1 MKIKTVFF
9 VLLSIGIIIGCTS
22 TKGDPEQAE
31 NDTPLVHRNLEAI
44 KKDGKLRA
52 LTTYSAT
59 SYFLYR
65 GAPMGFEYELLERFA
80 KYLDVELEIIVTNN
94 IDSMLYELQSG
105 DIDIVAHGLTITSG
119 RKENVTFT
127 DYLYLVNQVLVQRK
141 PTSWRNISWS
151 KMESQMIQDPIQLI
165 GDTISVRRRSSYFSR
180 LRNLSDEIGGKIII
194 DTLPGNLSTD
204 EIIKM
209 VADGEIKYTVA
220 DNNIASINA
229 SYYPI
234 LDIEVPLSF
243 SQRIAWAVNP
253 ECPEL
258 LKAANAWISKIKKS
272 TDYYAIY
279 NRYYRNKRSYSR
291 RVRSDFFSLNN
302 NRISPYDAIIKKCAN
317 ALDWDWRLLASL
329 VYQESKF
336 EPEASAWTEASGLM
350 QIMPETAEE
359 LGITDPNDPNDN
371 LKGGTKYLR
380 ELERNFKTVPDSVQ
394 RIKFTMAAF
403 NCGVAHVFDAQRL
416 ASKRGL
422 DSLVWDDNVEDMIMA
437 LSYPKNYNDPVV
449 YYGYV
454 RGIETYTYVQQVFE
468 RYGHYVQFISEKDDD
483 AVAEVGE

>member
-1 MKIKTVFF
+1 M
-9 VLLSIGIIIGCTS
+9 IGCS
-22 TKGDPEQAE
+22 FPKNDNAKAE
-31 NDTPLVHRNLEAI
+31 NIASIVHRDLAAI

-80 KYLDVELEIIVTNN
+80 KYLDVELEIIVTDN
-94 IDSMLYELQSG
+94 IDSMLYELQAG

-119 RKENVTFT
+119 RKENVKFT

-141 PTSWRNISWS
+141 PSNWRNISWS
-151 KMESQMIQDPIQLI
+151 KMESEMIQDPIQLI

-180 LRNLSDEIGGKIII
+180 LRNLSDEIGGKIVI

-209 VADGEIKYTVA
+209 VVDGKVKYTVA
-220 DNNIASINA
+220 DNNIANINA

-234 LDIEVPLSF
+234 LDVEVPLSF

-253 ECPEL
+253 ECSEL
-258 LKAANAWISKIKKS
+258 LKATNAWISKIKKS
-272 TDYYAIY
+272 TDYYTIY

-302 NRISPYDAIIKKCAN
+302 NRISPYDGIIKKYSKT
-317 ALDWDWRLLASL
+317 LGWDWRLLASV

-336 EPEASAWTEASGLM
+336 EPDASAWTEASGLM
-350 QIMPETAEE
+350 QIMPETAAD
-359 LGITDPNDPNDN
+359 LGITDTNDPDDN
-371 LKGGTKYLR
+371 LKGGTKYLQ
-380 ELERNFKTVPDSVQ
+380 ELSENFKTVPDSIQ

-403 NCGVAHVFDAQRL
+403 NCGIAHVFDAQRL

-422 DSLVWDDNVEDMIMA
+422 DSLIWDDNVEEMILA

-454 RGIETYTYVQQVFE
+454 RGIEPYTYIQQVFE
-468 RYGHYVQFISEKDDD
+468 RYGHYVQFISEKDGDP
-483 AVAEVGE
+483 VAEVVE